1 MTYLQ
6 RADKD
11 GKTKAPYYY
20 AVSEKK
26 DETGRFETLCV
37 FPNGMDIHFLS
48 RGFFEPYIK
57 ITEKE
62 FNDAKAAAQHILDSF
77 GTEIIK

>member
-6 RADKD
+6 RAEKD

-20 AVSEKK
+20 AVKEL
-26 DETGRFETLCV
+26 TGENKYFETLCV
-37 FPNGMDIHFLS
+37 SPNGIDIHFLS

-62 FNDAKAAAQHILDSF
+62 FNDAKAVVQHRIDAF
-77 GTEIIK
+77 GTENN